1 MQKTSLNCFHC
12 RFATLKEKY
21 WGWIPCNVFRKKVRC
36 GSICRLFVNRESF
49 SYLCFS

>member
-12 RFATLKEKY
+12 HYAIDKLKY
-21 WGWIPCNVFRKKVRC
+21 WGWLPCTVLKKRVRC

-49 SYLCFS
+49 TQLLLS